1 MKAEVLLRRRGETKI
16 EDGSMELNVTMETE
30 QYSPSDFINHLVTD
44 ERQTHSSSPDDRCLF
59 TRQQGTKL
67 SPQTVIRPIPILP
80 IDSSV
85 YTSPPTY
92 IDNIQAAITV
102 PVMQHAPL
110 IASHFGKS
118 SSLSLPAN
126 QESEV
131 CSKSDSV
138 VKSQVSPKSIL
149 HSTNDMLDCKWMN
162 CEQQFSCMDDVHVL
176 LH

>member
-1 MKAEVLLRRRGETKI
+1 M
-16 EDGSMELNVTMETE
+16 
-30 QYSPSDFINHLVTD
+30 
-44 ERQTHSSSPDDRCLF
+44 
-59 TRQQGTKL
+59 

-92 IDNIQAAITV
+92 IDNIQTAITV

-110 IASHFGKS
+110 IASHLGKS

-131 CSKSDSV
+131 E
-138 VKSQVSPKSIL
+138 IINL
-149 HSTNDMLDCKWMN
+149 
-162 CEQQFSCMDDVHVL
+162 VL
-176 LH
+176 FFIS